1 MLCVNGEGG
10 GPRTVDVI
18 QRFCKLRM
26 GGGGGWLRTMV
37 TAAGVHRVLHHAL
50 QSNELNRSRNFLFQ
64 IALKTKTI
72 NLYSFPTI

>member
-1 MLCVNGEGG
+1 
-10 GPRTVDVI
+10 
-18 QRFCKLRM
+18 
-26 GGGGGWLRTMV
+26 MV